1 MAKVIVNDIEVEADA
16 KDNCILAARKAGV
29 EIPHYC
35 WHESLSVVA
44 SCRMCLVEVGE
55 KKPDGTV
62 VMGPKLVPGC
72 QTPIKEGTVIKTD
85 SDKVKTAQQMTLELL
100 LLNHPLD
107 CSICDQAGECYLQD
121 YTFKYGNPVSR
132 LDEPKIQRLD
142 KYHIGEQIA
151 LFTDRCVMCTRCVR
165 FTREI
170 SGTAELQVVA
180 RGSHEE
186 IDVFPETPCDNK
198 LAGNVVDLCP
208 VGALCS
214 KDFMYKK
221 RVWWLKSANSVCTGC
236 STGCS
241 IHVDQNEDKV
251 YRLRPR
257 ANPLAQGHFMC
268 DEGRF
273 GFKYIHDERRLQRP
287 KLSDALLI
295 KNGKSQS
302 TSVHGSGDLNFADP
316 WDAVLSV
323 TRTKIKEAIKTD
335 ARGFVAV
342 LSPFMTVEEA
352 YLLASYLKGLDK
364 RVRLVLGPIPV
375 VGSDDKYPKGP
386 KGEPPASDN
395 IKFTIRSE
403 KCPNRLGVEAILR
416 FFEQELFTVEQ
427 AVARADAT
435 AWYFVGGSST
445 GWVTDAINRG
455 VGKPSLL
462 IVQDIFQS
470 PLTERADIVLAS
482 SSFAE
487 RDGTYVNHSGLAQAA
502 HGAIRCPGDA
512 RADGR
517 ILMDLAERKGLFNAM
532 AIRKEI
538 GRTVPSLSALI
549 IGDLGEHGVKIAASR
564 QPIYS

>member
-1 MAKVIVNDIEVEADA
+1 VPKVIVNDIEVEADP

-35 WHESLSVVA
+35 WHEALSVVA

-85 SDKVKTAQQMTLELL
+85 SAKVKTSQGQTLEFL

-121 YTFKYGNPVSR
+121 YTYKFGKAQSR
-132 LDEPKIQRLD
+132 LDEPKIQRED

-165 FTREI
+165 FTREV

-186 IDVFPETPCDNK
+186 IDVFPEQPCNNK

-214 KDFMYKK
+214 KDFLYKK
-221 RVWWLKSANSVCTGC
+221 RVWWLKHADSVCTGC

-241 IHVDQNEDKV
+241 IQVDQNEDKV

-273 GFKYIHDERRLQRP
+273 GFKYIHDENRLKVP
-287 KLSDALLI
+287 KLAPSLVPPAAS
-295 KNGKSQS
+295 KGNGQS
-302 TSVHGSGDLNFADP
+302 GPSDLNFADP
-316 WDAVLSV
+316 WIQVLDV
-323 TRTKIKEAIKTD
+323 TRSKIKEAIKTN
-335 ARGFVAV
+335 ANGFVAV

-352 YLLASYLKGLDK
+352 YLLASYIKKLDG
-364 RVRLVLGPIPV
+364 RSRLALGPVPT
-375 VGSDDKYPKGP
+375 VGQDDLYPKGP
-386 KGEPPASDN
+386 DGSPPEAKKA
-395 IKFTIRSE
+395 KFTIRSE

-416 FFEQELFTVEQ
+416 HFQGEVISFEK
-427 AVARADAT
+427 AT
-435 AWYFVGGSST
+435 RGGDVSAWYIVGGYPT
-445 GWVTDAINRG
+445 TTVQAAIEKAIG
-455 VGKPSLL
+455 TPSLL
-462 IVQDIFQS
+462 IVQDLLPS
-470 PLTERADIVLAS
+470 SLTEKAHVVLAS
-482 SSFAE
+482 ASFAE
-487 RDGTYVNHSGLAQAA
+487 RDGTYVNHSGLAQSTTA
-502 HGAIRCPGDA
+502 AIRCPGES
-512 RADGR
+512 RQDGR
-517 ILMDLAERKGLFNAM
+517 ILSELTERKGLFNAM
-532 AIRKEI
+532 ALRKEI
-538 GRTVPSLSALI
+538 GAAIPSLRALTA
-549 IGDLGEHGVKIAASR
+549 GDLGENGVKLNVPTM
-564 QPIYS
+564 QPAMV

>member
-1 MAKVIVNDIEVEADA
+1 MPKVIVNDIEVEADP

-35 WHESLSVVA
+35 WHEALSVVA

-55 KKPDGTV
+55 KKPDGSV

-72 QTPIKEGTVIKTD
+72 QTPIKEGTIIKTD
-85 SDKVKTAQQMTLELL
+85 TPKVKTSQALTLELL

-121 YTFKYGNPVSR
+121 YTYKFGKAQSR
-132 LDEPKIQRLD
+132 LDEPKIQRDD
-142 KYHIGEQIA
+142 KYHIGDQIA

-186 IDVFPETPCDNK
+186 IDVFPEKPCNNK

-214 KDFMYKK
+214 KDFLYKK
-221 RVWWLKSANSVCTGC
+221 RVWWLKHAESVCTGC

-241 IHVDQNEDKV
+241 IYVDQNEDKV

-273 GFKYIHDERRLQRP
+273 GFKYIADERRLTHPRLSSSVSIP
-287 KLSDALLI
+287 KEARGS
-295 KNGKSQS
+295 SQ
-302 TSVHGSGDLNFADP
+302 GLGDLSFTDP
-316 WDAVLSV
+316 WIEAIKV
-323 TRTKIKEAIKTD
+323 TRNKIKEAIKTD

-352 YLLASYLKGLDK
+352 YLLASWLKQLDQ
-364 RVRLVLGPIPV
+364 RVRLVLGPVPM
-375 VGSDDKYPKGP
+375 VGSDDMYPKGP
-386 KGEPPASDN
+386 KGEPPEAGKV
-395 IKFTIRSE
+395 KFTIRAE
-403 KCPNRLGVEAILR
+403 KAPNRLGVEAILR
-416 FFEQELFTVEQ
+416 HFEGEVVS
-427 AVARADAT
+427 VAQVAAKADAT
-435 AWYFVGGSST
+435 AWYFVGGYQH
-445 GWVTDAINRG
+445 GWVNEVIDRG

-462 IVQDIFQS
+462 IVQDLFPS
-470 PLTERADIVLAS
+470 PLSERADIVLPS
-482 SSFAE
+482 GSFAE

-502 HGAIRCPGDA
+502 TAAVRSPGSA
-512 RADGR
+512 RPDGR
-517 ILMDLAERKGLFNAM
+517 ILMELTERKGLFNATS
-532 AIRKEI
+532 IRKEI
-538 GRTVPSLSALI
+538 GGIVRGLSALK
-549 IGDLGEHGVKIAASR
+549 IGDLGENGVKLNAPAKELANA
-564 QPIYS
+564 